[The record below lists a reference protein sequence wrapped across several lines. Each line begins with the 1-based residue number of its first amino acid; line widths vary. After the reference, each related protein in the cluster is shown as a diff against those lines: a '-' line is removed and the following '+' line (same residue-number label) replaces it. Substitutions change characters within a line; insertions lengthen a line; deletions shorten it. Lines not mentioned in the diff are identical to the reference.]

1 MSVRATV
8 SALLLGALCGSA
20 PAADAPNLSSPSRE
34 LAYRVGPGDVLEVT
48 VEGRP
53 DLSRLPTVQ
62 TTGTIHYPLLGE
74 LPVAELSV
82 GEVGTRIGALLS
94 KDGVPGAVSV
104 RVREYHSRSVFVAG
118 EVNRPGRKAL
128 KSTGRLL
135 DALVDAGGFA
145 PAASGEVLVQRRDGA
160 FEDGTTTKR
169 FRFQSTG
176 PTPEDRQNLSLVLQ
190 PGDVITARPRRYV
203 MISGEV
209 ERPGRYL
216 LDDGMT
222 VTKAL
227 EAAGGL
233 TRFGHPR
240 VSLERANATDGEPRK
255 VEVDTRAVG
264 AGESPDPALR
274 PDDALSV
281 RARKL

>member
-1 MSVRATV
+1 MNPRLAVT
-8 SALLLGALCGSA
+8 ALLLATACGSA
-20 PAADAPNLSSPSRE
+20 LAAERPSLASSPRE

-53 DLSRLPTVQ
+53 DLSRLLTVQ
-62 TTGTIHYPLLGE
+62 TTGTIHYPLVGDVA
-74 LPVAELSV
+74 VAEVSV
-82 GEVGTRIGALLS
+82 SEVATRIGGLLT
-94 KDGVPGAVSV
+94 KAGAPGAVSV

-128 KSTGRLL
+128 KSTGRLV

-145 PAASGEVLVQRRDGA
+145 PAASGDVLVERRDGA
-160 FEDGTTTKR
+160 FADGTTTQR

-176 PTPEDRQNLSLVLQ
+176 PTPEDRQNLSLLLQ
-190 PGDVITARPRRYV
+190 PGDLITARARRYIV
-203 MISGEV
+203 ISGEV

-216 LDDGMT
+216 LDDDMT

-227 EAAGGL
+227 EAAGGI
-233 TRFGHPR
+233 TRFGHAK
-240 VSLERANATDGEPRK
+240 VALERAHTTEGEPRK
-255 VEVDTRAVG
+255 IEVDTRAVR
-264 AGESPDPALR
+264 AGESPDPTLR